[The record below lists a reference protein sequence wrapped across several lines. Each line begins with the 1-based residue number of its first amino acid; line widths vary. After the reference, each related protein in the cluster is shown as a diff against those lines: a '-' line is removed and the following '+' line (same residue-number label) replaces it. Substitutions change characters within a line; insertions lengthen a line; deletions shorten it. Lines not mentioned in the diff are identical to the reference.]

1 MTVAVDATRRRRD
14 EVVDALA
21 GQAAALRV
29 GTRLPSEAQIM
40 RQFAVSR
47 SVARAAIE
55 QLESCYLVRRVQG
68 MGTYVHRRL
77 DVPVGGDGPPSFH
90 RVIAAAGA
98 HPRTVVVAT
107 RAEPAPGAATAALGR
122 GVTCKAE
129 RIGFVDDEPT
139 SALEHWLYPGA
150 LPEPAVAL
158 RAYESVHDG
167 LDAAGVSARCVLR
180 RATTDSAPGWVCHRL
195 ELPARSETWLTEA
208 ACVESGTGRPLYY
221 ARAWSRMDRV
231 RLVLAT
237 GE

>member
-1 MTVAVDATRRRRD
+1 MTVAVDASRRRRD

-21 GQAAALRV
+21 GQAARLRV

-40 RQFAVSR
+40 RQFDVSR

-77 DVPVGGDGPPSFH
+77 DVPVGGDGLPSFH

-98 HPRTVVVAT
+98 RPRTVVVAT
-107 RAEPAPGAATAALGR
+107 LAERAPDAAAALLGPA
-122 GVTCKAE
+122 VTCKVE
-129 RIGFVDDEPT
+129 RLGFVDDDPT
-139 SALEHWLYPGA
+139 SALEHWLCPGA

-158 RAYESVHDG
+158 RAYESVHDC
-167 LDAAGVSARCVLR
+167 LDAAGVDAQCVLR
-180 RATTDSAPGWVCHRL
+180 RATTDSAPAWVCRRL
-195 ELPARSETWLTEA
+195 ELPARSEAWLTES

-221 ARAWSRMDRV
+221 ARVWSRMDRV
-231 RLVLAT
+231 RLMLDAA
-237 GE
+237 E